1 AGDFPLD
8 KSTVFLVGKA
18 LAFILFKKT
27 GKKPS
32 ILIGRDTR
40 ESGEWIEQAL
50 IAGILSEKGEI
61 HSAGIIPTSAIAYL
75 TARFNYNA
83 GIVISA
89 SHNPYYDNG
98 IKIFSSNGTKISSHM
113 EEEIEN
119 YIIKKNKSINKFSEF
134 KKQVKIEKELCDT
147 YIKFLK
153 SQFPRISPNKN
164 IKLVV
169 DCGNGASSFIAPQIF
184 SELGF
189 DVIPIN
195 NKPDGK
201 NINLN
206 CGSLYPELL
215 AQEVVKNSANLGI
228 AYDGDTDRAIW
239 VDEKGRILNGDYTL
253 YVMAN
258 FLNKRGKLTSPEII
272 ATVMS
277 NLGLEIALKR
287 EGLNL
292 IRTRVGD
299 KYVLEEMIKRG
310 SNLGGEQSGHTIFL
324 DVFPTG
330 DGILTTLKMLEVLI
344 TEEKDLS
351 ELVKDMEEFPQI
363 LLNVKIKEKK
373 DLNQFPEIIKT
384 INEVKKK
391 LGNEGRVI
399 VRFSGTEPKVRIM
412 VEGKDPIVIKE
423 YANQIGEKIEKYLG

>member
-1 AGDFPLD
+1 
-8 KSTVFLVGKA
+8 
-18 LAFILFKKT
+18 
-27 GKKPS
+27 
-32 ILIGRDTR
+32 
-40 ESGEWIEQAL
+40 
-50 IAGILSEKGEI
+50 
-61 HSAGIIPTSAIAYL
+61 
-75 TARFNYNA
+75 
-83 GIVISA
+83 
-89 SHNPYYDNG
+89 
-98 IKIFSSNGTKISSHM
+98 
-113 EEEIEN
+113 
-119 YIIKKNKSINKFSEF
+119 
-134 KKQVKIEKELCDT
+134 
-147 YIKFLK
+147 
-153 SQFPRISPNKN
+153 
-164 IKLVV
+164 LVV